1 MYWKMTYR
9 GFRLKCQQRKV
20 DKSLLQIYEIINN
33 IVAKLRIQQ
42 SEEMQL
48 HQSYNEMM
56 TLES

>member
-1 MYWKMTYR
+1 M
-9 GFRLKCQQRKV
+9 
-20 DKSLLQIYEIINN
+20 IND
-33 IVAKLRIQQ
+33 IVAEQMIQQ

>member
-1 MYWKMTYR
+1 M
-9 GFRLKCQQRKV
+9 
-20 DKSLLQIYEIINN
+20 LQIYEIINN